1 MDLTTTYLG
10 LNLRNPLVV
19 SSSPL
24 SRTVEGIRRLEDA
37 GAGAVVMPSL
47 FEEQI
52 DHESEFVQDAISHG
66 SESALEALR
75 YLPEND
81 RYLIGPDEYLKTIR
95 SAKESTGIPLI
106 ASLNGISAG
115 GWMKYAHLI
124 EQAGADALEI
134 NLYQLCTDAD
144 LTSHDVEQS
153 YINVIQAVRKKTKL
167 PIAVK
172 LSPFFT
178 SLPNFVQELVHERVN
193 GLVLFNRF
201 YQPDIDLDKM
211 EIVSGLT
218 LSQSDDLRLP
228 LRWTAILYG
237 RVPVD
242 LAITSGIHNHIDVLK
257 AISAGAT
264 VTMMAS
270 ELLEHGT
277 LRISGILGETCRW
290 MDEHGVESLN
300 PFRGSMSQEKV
311 HDPAAF
317 ERANYMKV
325 IHSIGYVPS

>member
-10 LNLRNPLVV
+10 LNLRNPIVA

-24 SRTVEGIRRLEDA
+24 SRDLEGIRRLEDA
-37 GAGAVVMPSL
+37 GAAAVVMPSL
-47 FEEQI
+47 FEEEI
-52 DHESEFVQDAISHG
+52 ENESEFIKDAANYG
-66 SESALEALR
+66 SPSALEALG

-81 RYLIGPDEYLKTIR
+81 RYLIGPDEYLKTVQ
-95 SAKESTGIPLI
+95 SAKEKIDIPVI
-106 ASLNGISAG
+106 ASLNGVSAG
-115 GWMKYAHLI
+115 GWMKYARLI

-134 NLYQLCTDAD
+134 NLYQLCTDIERS
-144 LTSHDVEQS
+144 SHDVEES
-153 YINVIQAVRKKTKL
+153 YINAVHNVRESTKL
-167 PIAVK
+167 PLAVK

-178 SLPNFVQELVHERVN
+178 SLPYLANGLAQEKVN

-211 EIVSGLT
+211 EAVSNLT
-218 LSQSDDLRLP
+218 FSQSDDLRLP
-228 LRWTAILYG
+228 LRWTAILYS

-242 LAITSGIHNHIDVLK
+242 LAITTGVHTHTDVLK
-257 AISAGAT
+257 AVAAGAN
-264 VTMMAS
+264 VAMMAS

-277 LRISGILGETCRW
+277 QRISGILGETGRW
-290 MDEHGVESLN
+290 MDEHGFESLN
-300 PFRGSMSQEKV
+300 SLRGRMSQSKV

-325 IHSIGYVPS
+325 LHSIGYVPA